1 MNNQE
6 RRRFIE
12 QEIVKC
18 SRCGTCRSICPVFLA
33 ENNENTTARSKNRLM
48 EAVLE
53 DDIELTPGV
62 QKRFEKCL
70 LCKACKAHCG
80 SGVAT
85 DKVIM
90 EGRAATVERNGLSP
104 MKKLAFTGLRYR
116 KLFDLGLRT
125 GALFQSLIFKKLPEG
140 RGRAPRILLPGAGL
154 NQRRIIPDMTANPL
168 RARLPKFIKAKTED
182 SKGRVL
188 FFTGC
193 MLNYMYP
200 ESGEAVVSIL
210 TGNGWDVVIPEEQC
224 CCGTPAFTSGDV
236 ETGQFLAEQN
246 IKAINAEDYDH
257 IVTACASCGAAL
269 KYEYEHVLGDSP
281 LLKTWQ
287 EISNHVL
294 DISQFVLRHC
304 DRTKLGNLP
313 IRVTYHDPCHLV
325 RGMNVSAEPR
335 EILKAIPGLEFVE
348 MKDANRCC
356 GAGGSFSAVY
366 YELSRKINDKKLEN
380 IEDTGMDYL
389 VTGCSSCRMH
399 ITDGLTQRNSTVKV
413 LHTAEVI
420 QMAYEAGRKEGK
432 HVNS

>member
-1 MNNQE
+1 MNKQE
-6 RRRFIE
+6 RRRLIE

-33 ENNENTTARSKNRLM
+33 ENNENTTARSKNRMM

-53 DDIELTPGV
+53 GDIELTAGV

-70 LCKACKAHCG
+70 LCKACKTHCG

-85 DKVIM
+85 DKLIM

-116 KLFDLGLRT
+116 KIFDLGLRT
-125 GALFQSLIFKKLPEG
+125 GALFQKLIFKKLPDG
-140 RGRAPRILLPGAGL
+140 RGRVPRILLPGAGL

-168 RARLPKFIKAKTED
+168 RARMPKFITAKTPT

-200 ESGEAVVSIL
+200 EPGEAVVSIL
-210 TGNGWDVVIPEEQC
+210 TRNGWDVVIPEEQC

-236 ETGQFLAEQN
+236 ETGRFLAEQN
-246 IKAINAEDYDH
+246 IKAITAESYDH

-269 KYEYEHVLGDSP
+269 KHEYEHVLGYSA
-281 LLKTWQ
+281 LLKEWQ
-287 EISNHVL
+287 RISPQVL
-294 DISQFVLRHC
+294 DISQFVLRYC
-304 DRTKLGNLP
+304 DLDQLGQLP
-313 IRVTYHDPCHLV
+313 LKVTYHDPCHLV
-325 RGMNVSAEPR
+325 RGMNISAEPR
-335 EILKAIPGLEFVE
+335 EIFKSIPGLQFVE
-348 MKDANRCC
+348 MQDANRCC

-366 YELSRKINDKKLEN
+366 YELSRRINDKKLDN
-380 IEDTGMDYL
+380 IEDTGMNYL

-399 ITDGLTQRNSTVKV
+399 ITDGLIQRNSSVKV

-420 QMAYEAGRKEGK
+420 NMAYEASRKGGK
-432 HVNS
+432 VC